1 MPEHY
6 IYYGYFLSQKQIL
19 KAFNEEFKKYEK
31 TLEPS
36 GNQEYFDEMAR
47 DWILSLK
54 IGEFKF
60 QFIEDKYI
68 FGINTCSVYCA
79 DILDDSNGSLVIP
92 FKSIKFPSANLQKKL
107 KKECAARKLTDF
119 DKIDTYFVF
128 SHD

>member
-31 TLEPS
+31 TLDPS
-36 GNQEYFDEMAR
+36 GNQEYFDDLVGE
-47 DWILSLK
+47 WIMYLK
-54 IGEFKF
+54 IGEFEFKT
-60 QFIEDKYI
+60 IEDKYI

-79 DILDDSNGSLVIP
+79 DILDSYSGSLVIP
-92 FKSIKFPSANLQKKL
+92 FKSIKFPSTNLQEKL
-107 KKECAARKLTDF
+107 KKECAARNLTDF